1 MSGIP
6 VHVQRSFEQRW
17 AAKLASSGTSARS
30 KAIDL
35 KGTVNSLPRPAT
47 AKETNDD
54 QHSISGGLV
63 RRLSCLAARVVFNAL
78 ALILREVSDG
88 KCGTC
93 RARSH
98 VRGAS
103 RKSDRFDIPATLPR
117 NGRLLSIAVS
127 RTPGRSSRMRVGGPS
142 GSLFKRQVVLDL
154 APSLTIRRLVE
165 LGLKAKSK

>member
-17 AAKLASSGTSARS
+17 AAKLASSGASARS

-78 ALILREVSDG
+78 ALFCVRCQMANAELAE
-88 KCGTC
+88 
-93 RARSH
+93 RARMFEE
-98 VRGAS
+98 RAEKATDPIS
-103 RKSDRFDIPATLPR
+103 RQHYREMAAYYRSLSVEHQDGPLECAWVGQAAHSSK
-117 NGRLLSIAVS
+117 GR
-127 RTPGRSSRMRVGGPS
+127 PP
-142 GSLFKRQVVLDL
+142 
-154 APSLTIRRLVE
+154 
-165 LGLKAKSK
+165 